1 MRCKSCCRCAPARY
15 ISHFPPSCCH
25 HAALHHTTVPAH
37 AETQPP
43 CGLGEMGP
51 NPSPNC
57 WRCASC
63 CTCTPDR
70 RASFPL
76 HAAAA
81 GATSAS
87 SRRPG
92 TCSVN
97 RGRNI
102 VRAGAGG
109 GIFQSPAFAA
119 AVRCTHRHVH
129 LRYQSYGTVAGAGG
143 GIFQSPAFAAAVR
156 RTHRQVHLQCQ
167 SDGTVAGAGRGC
179 AADISRYAARQ
190 PQVQRA
196 GGAALRCLLQRR
208 IRRGMLLF

>member
-119 AVRCTHRHVH
+119 AVR
-129 LRYQSYGTVAGAGG
+129 
-143 GIFQSPAFAAAVR
+143 